1 MSLYRRGGRRGRGE
15 RRKTCKSM
23 HKYTLMQ
30 RVLEI
35 TKTINAKFEE
45 KIENG
50 PRHCEW
56 ALDHELS

>member
-1 MSLYRRGGRRGRGE
+1 MILYRREGRRGRGE

-23 HKYTLMQ
+23 HKSTLMQ

-35 TKTINAKFEE
+35 TKAINAKFEQ

-50 PRHCEW
+50 SRHCEW
-56 ALDHELS
+56 ALAHELG